1 MLPPAVL
8 IPKYYRSQE
17 VLEVEKAV
25 DASILNRGLVTS
37 LEARIQTESRARH
50 NPRGNIRDFMERKTQ
65 YRGGAGGGSCVGT
78 IGGGRREPSNNFAQ
92 IL

>member
-17 VLEVEKAV
+17 DLEVEKAV
-25 DASILNRGLVTS
+25 GASKLNRGLVTS
-37 LEARIQTESRARH
+37 LEASIQTESRARH

-65 YRGGAGGGSCVGT
+65 YGWGAGGGKLRWDDWGRPEGT
-78 IGGGRREPSNNFAQ
+78 
-92 IL
+92 